1 MTYYPPIYS
10 LDYIGEIG
18 ISYALKFLDWTENET
33 NISTIEPEE
42 NERPWL
48 SASHEHQSRSQID
61 KPTPR

>member
-1 MTYYPPIYS
+1 
-10 LDYIGEIG
+10 LN
-18 ISYALKFLDWTENET
+18 WTENET